1 MMSDRDLFLGA
12 AMTIRAALIVTAT
25 FLALAPAAQ
34 AAPAPNYRILERIK
48 VPDGGFDYATYDAAT
63 GRIYMPRTDFT
74 TVIDVK
80 TNAVSQ
86 LKSGVRGHI
95 FLAIPGTG
103 LAALT
108 QRTGTVRLVD
118 IAKDVSVA
126 DIPAGKNPDGATYD
140 PFSKLVFAM
149 NHDSGNATVVDPATR
164 KPVANIQIKGEL
176 EFPVSNGQG
185 KIFVNNEADP
195 ADIAVIDVKTRTVA
209 ARYKLAGCEEATGLA
224 YVADAKLLISAC
236 GNGVAKILQADTGK
250 EVASLA
256 IGKGADAAIYDA
268 ARKLAFI
275 PCGRDGVLEVISLA
289 DPAHIAVVQHVQTQQ
304 GSRTGTVDPMTG
316 RLYLMAS
323 KPDPNAAPGARG
335 VRLAGSYEVLVI
347 GP

>member
-1 MMSDRDLFLGA
+1 MKV
-12 AMTIRAALIVTAT
+12 IRAM
-25 FLALAPAAQ
+25 LALSVAAFAFMSLAH
-34 AAPAPNYRILERIK
+34 AAGVPNYRIMDRIK
-48 VPDGGFDYATYDAAT
+48 VPDGGFDYATFDAAT
-63 GRIYMPRTDFT
+63 GRIYMARTDFT

-95 FLAIPGTG
+95 FLPIPGTG

-118 IAKDVSVA
+118 IAKDMVVA

-149 NHDSGNATVVDPATR
+149 NHDSGNSTVIDPATR
-164 KPVANIQIKGEL
+164 KPVANIVVGGEL
-176 EFPVSNGQG
+176 EFPVSDGQG
-185 KIFVNNEADP
+185 KVFVNDESVP
-195 ADIAVIDVKTRTVA
+195 EIAVIDVKTRSVTG
-209 ARYKLAGCEEATGLA
+209 RYKLPGCEEATGLA
-224 YVADAKLLISAC
+224 YVQTEKFLISAC
-236 GNGVAKILQADTGK
+236 GNGVLKVLQADTGK
-250 EVASLA
+250 EAASLT

-275 PCGRDGVLEVISLA
+275 PCGRDGVLEVVSLA
-289 DPAHIAVVQHVQTQQ
+289 DPAHISVVQHVQTQT
-304 GSRTGTVDPMTG
+304 GSRTGTVDPNTG

-323 KPDPNAAPGARG
+323 KPDPNASPTARG
-335 VRLAGSYEVLVI
+335 ARLAGSYEVLVV